1 MQKIAILDIKYNSPD
16 YWELVRIREIIL
28 RLPLFMRFTIES
40 LQSESNEFIF
50 GIKFGTKW
58 IGSCQYQLF
67 PEKKTA
73 KMRQVAILDSF
84 QGKGY
89 GKILISESE
98 KSINKLGINKIICHA
113 RVSAIP
119 FYESLHYQCISEVF
133 EEVSIPHKRMVKEI

>member
-1 MQKIAILDIKYNSPD
+1 MQKIAILDIKYNSAD
-16 YWELVRIREIIL
+16 YWKLLRIREIVL
-28 RLPLFMRFTIES
+28 RLPLFMRFSTES

-50 GIKFGTKW
+50 GIKVDSKW

-98 KSINKLGINKIICHA
+98 KSIKKLGINKITCHA

-133 EEVSIPHKRMVKEI
+133 EEVSIPHKRMEKEI